1 MSKFTTVRGV
11 RNTKQVVHLFQNRRT
26 LWQMLKDVFNGRYRM
41 SFLTKVIMAASVLYV
56 LFPFDVISDLIP
68 FFGWLDDGFVIFL
81 LVRRLLSETHRYT
94 RFKVMERKRY

>member
-1 MSKFTTVRGV
+1 
-11 RNTKQVVHLFQNRRT
+11 
-26 LWQMLKDVFNGRYRM
+26 
-41 SFLTKVIMAASVLYV
+41 MAASVLYV